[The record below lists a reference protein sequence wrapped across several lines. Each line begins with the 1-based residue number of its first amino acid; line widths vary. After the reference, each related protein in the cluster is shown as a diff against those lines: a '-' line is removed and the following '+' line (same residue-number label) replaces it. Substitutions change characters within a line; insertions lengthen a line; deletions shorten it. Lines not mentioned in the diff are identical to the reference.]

1 MASEGFN
8 PKIWYGIHRGWR
20 MRGSGSQAARTGKPP
35 PFSSRPTDRFPRQTR
50 FDAYWAG
57 PPGVVGPRDGKPP
70 EESVDPSPPLP
81 DAPGPAGRVFGA
93 KRDFAS

>member
-1 MASEGFN
+1 MTAEVQPDRIDQRRTAPETHTAPRRSE
-8 PKIWYGIHRGWR
+8 KSRTR
-20 MRGSGSQAARTGKPP
+20 SQ
-35 PFSSRPTDRFPRQTR
+35 RPTDRFPRQIR

-57 PPGVVGPRDGKPP
+57 PPGVVGPREGKPP
-70 EESVDPSPPLP
+70 EESVDPSAPLP